1 MDRDCIVSFLLKND
15 FLIYLW
21 RLFHLGNWYDVI
33 GKNYLWLSI
42 FPVCRIWAHWRA
54 QWKDQGR
61 RGHHGEVQTD
71 LPAPLT
77 AGHIQKR
84 DHTSLLWGDPDWRKV
99 CGFSQNI
106 GKMNIQTFCQL
117 WLTWQ
122 NIDRSWLCVALEHIW
137 CLKNRVALTSAHCL
151 LSNILENVLNTDK
164 HDTFRIYSGMFQK
177 KTLSRQGTLC
187 CFFGKK
193 IEYNYTT
200 NYLIMLARKYS
211 SCTYRDVQENLST

>member
-122 NIDRSWLCVALEHIW
+122 NIDRSWLHVALEHIW
-137 CLKNRVALTSAHCL
+137 CLKKQGCSDFRTLPAQQHHWKCIKYRQAWHLQDIQWDVP
-151 LSNILENVLNTDK
+151 EE
-164 HDTFRIYSGMFQK
+164 DT
-177 KTLSRQGTLC
+177 
-187 CFFGKK
+187 
-193 IEYNYTT
+193 
-200 NYLIMLARKYS
+200 
-211 SCTYRDVQENLST
+211 